1 MIFSEYKNYL
11 ERNNINLFDCYYRL
25 SYYGLI
31 ELSNKFTVQTGGG
44 YNNNFLQPFIALK
57 KLDKIKMLRLI
68 ESILSNNFKT
78 AKYICDTC

>member
-1 MIFSEYKNYL
+1 
-11 ERNNINLFDCYYRL
+11 
-25 SYYGLI
+25 
-31 ELSNKFTVQTGGG
+31 VQTGGG